1 MSGEELRPDSR
12 LKNIAETTDA
22 SPKDDSE
29 KLVQVKKKDNA
40 EDKDNE
46 FLLHE
51 KPSDEQMHESFDD
64 LREDHK
70 DEESD

>member
-12 LKNIAETTDA
+12 LKNITETTDA
-22 SPKDDSE
+22 SLKDDSE

-64 LREDHK
+64 LRQDHK